1 MERFLIYRNGS
12 NVANQPCN
20 RRAVAIVTADNPEQA
35 RQIAEEHLVFF
46 ANQTS
51 EAIPENEADADDW
64 NAVSELSC
72 HSGLYFV
79 G

>member
-12 NVANQPCN
+12 NAANQPCE
-20 RRAVAIVTADNPEQA
+20 RRAVAIVTAESVDDA
-35 RQIAEEHLVFF
+35 RRIAEESLVFF

-64 NAVSELSC
+64 NTVSEFAC
-72 HSGLYFV
+72 HSELYFV